1 MMSSSLSLYAN
12 AANRNN
18 PQNTNQLR
26 ESFSEQIINL
36 NKAIRIEYI
45 KLSEQ
50 QANST
55 PNPTHKPIKHTPK
68 SPKKKSN

>member
-1 MMSSSLSLYAN
+1 MPVSLSLYAN

-18 PQNTNQLR
+18 QQNTNQPK

-36 NKAIRIEYI
+36 NKSIRIEYI

-50 QANST
+50 QTSST
-55 PNPTHKPIKHTPK
+55 PSAPAKKPVRHTPK
-68 SPKKKSN
+68 SPKKKTD